1 MTELSFSLLSQ
12 LFQVLYVLWKTGICC
27 NFVVFYIT
35 TINHLVGNYYE
46 SNLLLFAALE
56 LLLSV
61 VILFPN
67 ILFNFFFL
75 CFLPDFIRETSLA
88 FVQCCEMHGVNK

>member
-67 ILFNFFFL
+67 ILFNFFFSLLFTRLYKGNKSCL
-75 CFLPDFIRETSLA
+75 CTVL
-88 FVQCCEMHGVNK
+88 